1 MSEKVKDAILESRIS
16 ALLAKKDEE
25 DFLKKVLIVCSVIV
39 FLAAVCFAVVKLV
52 NREDDFE
59 DDFDD
64 DFFEDEEEDDI
75 PIPVPVAE
83 DAAEVDAE

>member
-25 DFLKKVLIVCSVIV
+25 DFLKEVLIVCSVIV

-64 DFFEDEEEDDI
+64 DFEDEFFDDEDDF
-75 PIPVPVAE
+75 
-83 DAAEVDAE
+83 

>member
-52 NREDDFE
+52 NREDDFD

-64 DFFEDEEEDDI
+64 DFEDEFFDDEDDF
-75 PIPVPVAE
+75 
-83 DAAEVDAE
+83 

>member
-52 NREDDFE
+52 NREDDVD

-64 DFFEDEEEDDI
+64 DFEDEFFDDEDDF
-75 PIPVPVAE
+75 
-83 DAAEVDAE
+83 

>member
-25 DFLKKVLIVCSVIV
+25 DFLKKVLIACSVIV
-39 FLAAVCFAVVKLV
+39 CLAAVCFAVVKLV
-52 NREDDFE
+52 NREDDFD

-64 DFFEDEEEDDI
+64 DFEDEFFDDEDDF
-75 PIPVPVAE
+75 
-83 DAAEVDAE
+83 

>member
-39 FLAAVCFAVVKLV
+39 FLASVCFTVVNLV
-52 NREDDFE
+52 NREDDFD

-64 DFFEDEEEDDI
+64 DFEDEFFDDEDDF
-75 PIPVPVAE
+75 
-83 DAAEVDAE
+83 

>member
-39 FLAAVCFAVVKLV
+39 FLAAVCFAVVKFV

-64 DFFEDEEEDDI
+64 DFEDEFFDDEDDF
-75 PIPVPVAE
+75 
-83 DAAEVDAE
+83 

>member
-1 MSEKVKDAILESRIS
+1 MESRIS

-64 DFFEDEEEDDI
+64 DFEDEFFDDEDDF
-75 PIPVPVAE
+75 
-83 DAAEVDAE
+83 

>member
-1 MSEKVKDAILESRIS
+1 MSDRIKDAILESRIS

-52 NREDDFE
+52 SREDDFE
-59 DDFDD
+59 EDFDD
-64 DFFEDEEEDDI
+64 DFEDEFFDDEDDF
-75 PIPVPVAE
+75 
-83 DAAEVDAE
+83 

>member
-59 DDFDD
+59 EDFDD
-64 DFFEDEEEDDI
+64 DFEDEFFDDEDDF
-75 PIPVPVAE
+75 
-83 DAAEVDAE
+83 

>member
-39 FLAAVCFAVVKLV
+39 CLAAVCFAVVKLV
-52 NREDDFE
+52 SREDDFE

-64 DFFEDEEEDDI
+64 DFEDEFFDDEDDF
-75 PIPVPVAE
+75 
-83 DAAEVDAE
+83 

>member
-1 MSEKVKDAILESRIS
+1 MSEKVKDANLESRIS

-64 DFFEDEEEDDI
+64 DFEDEFFDDEDDF
-75 PIPVPVAE
+75 
-83 DAAEVDAE
+83 